1 MLKLAKVPTKRVTVM
16 KLKRACWRACCL
28 ARCTYKTH
36 TQPLCWTGRPVWRLQ
51 ALLALLDVHLRTDLL
66 FNVTRCIQQLLGATD
81 AANRIKGDY
90 LFYQMIPAPRQA
102 PPLLPLSV
110 HLQVAHHP
118 LHLRACK
125 DVGQKGYHWTAAK
138 TAAASG

>member
-1 MLKLAKVPTKRVTVM
+1 MLV
-16 KLKRACWRACCL
+16 
-28 ARCTYKTH
+28 
-36 TQPLCWTGRPVWRLQ
+36 
-51 ALLALLDVHLRTDLL
+51 LLDVHLRTDLL

-81 AANRIKGDY
+81 AANRIKGDS

-110 HLQVAHHP
+110 HLQVAHRP

-125 DVGQKGYHWTAAK
+125 DVGQKGYHWLAAN
-138 TAAASG
+138 TAAAMHEGFLLSPHVSSLGYRAIHERS